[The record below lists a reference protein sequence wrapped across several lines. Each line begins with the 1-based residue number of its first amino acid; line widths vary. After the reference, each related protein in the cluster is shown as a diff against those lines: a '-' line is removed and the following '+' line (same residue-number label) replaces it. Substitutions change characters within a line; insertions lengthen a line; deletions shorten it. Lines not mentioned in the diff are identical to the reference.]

1 MSMDSERWA
10 RIQRLFHEALEQPP
24 SKRQDFLAA
33 ALPGEPSLRDEVARM
48 LKADADHSTALDGE
62 LAEVAAR
69 VFQVD
74 TAELPLTD
82 FGPYRIT
89 KLLGEGGMGVVYL
102 ARREDLGSVAAI
114 KILRDAWLSPARRER
129 FATEQRTLAQ
139 LHHPSI
145 AQLHDADTLPDGTPW
160 FVMEYVEGAPLTE
173 YCRTQA
179 TSIEGRLELFR
190 AVCEAVQY
198 AHGHAVIHRD
208 LKPSNILV
216 TAKGVVKLLDFG
228 IAKQLEDI
236 EGTVDQTRTGL
247 RMMTPAYAAPEQ
259 ILGDRVGIRS
269 DVYSLG
275 VILYELLTGQPP
287 YDLANRTLVEAM
299 SIVVEQDPDR
309 LWAVVRRPAPAGV
322 VRPQGRSRGN
332 TSWSDLDVLCLTAM
346 HKEPARR
353 YPTVEALI
361 RDIDHYLG
369 GEPLE
374 ARPDSMR
381 YRLGKFVRRHRGAV
395 LAAAGVALLLVGTVV
410 FYTARLARARN
421 LAVAES
427 ARTQR
432 IQQYLVA
439 LFQGGD
445 EAVGPAD
452 SLRVVTLV
460 DRGVAEARDLDADP
474 VVQAEL
480 YLTLGTISRQLG
492 NLPRADSLLTL
503 SLERRRTRRGPGDP
517 SVAEAL
523 VALGELRG
531 EQARYEEGEALIREG
546 LALDRR
552 ALPADHPATRRALSA
567 LGQVLQD
574 RGAYDEA
581 IVVQAEL
588 VGMAGTGDSP
598 ELAGSM
604 SQLASTHF
612 YAGHYDTADSLN
624 TQVLAMSR
632 RLYGDHHPMVAED
645 LINLGA
651 TQLER
656 GDYTAAEGYDRQAL
670 EITRAWYGED
680 HPKTAAGL
688 TLLARALVYQK
699 RNEEADSL
707 LQAALAIR
715 ERVYGPMHPV
725 VASTIN
731 ELGNIAVGEDRYA
744 EAIAY
749 FSRMVEI
756 YRSAYAGRHYL
767 IGIALS
773 NKASAYT
780 GNRQYAEAEPLFR
793 EAIAMYELTLPPEHT
808 TTAIAHIKL
817 GRALLR
823 QRRFAEAAPE
833 TLAGYEVIKP
843 TAAPGNGFLRAARID
858 LAAIY
863 DTLGQPDKACQVQ
876 GGAGGYR
883 QVGGEA
889 GMKVDGS
896 SPQRKPGFIALH
908 RRWLPVYAGMA
919 ADHHFATPAPPTP
932 LAPGNCTRPAP
943 AAPPSGTDTPV
954 HPTSRGGN
962 RIPARRSAGRDSRG
976 WWSIAVRRT
985 RRGNRGWADRCRRS
999 P

>member
-1 MSMDSERWA
+1 MSMDAERWA
-10 RIQRLFHEALEQPP
+10 LIQRLFHEALDRRPEER
-24 SKRQDFLAA
+24 RQFLAGA
-33 ALPGEPSLRDEVARM
+33 AGDDQALADEVSRM
-48 LKADADHSTALDGE
+48 LEADSAGASPLDGD
-62 LAEVAAR
+62 LAQVAAR

-89 KLLGEGGMGVVYL
+89 RLLGEGGMGVVYL
-102 ARREDLGSVAAI
+102 ARRSDLGSVAAI

-129 FATEQRTLAQ
+129 FAAEQRTLAQ

-160 FVMEYVEGAPLTE
+160 FVMEYVEGVPLTE
-173 YCRTQA
+173 YCRTHA
-179 TSIEGRLELFR
+179 TTIEGRLELFR
-190 AVCEAVQY
+190 AVCEAVQH
-198 AHGHAVIHRD
+198 AHGQAVIHRD

-216 TAKGVVKLLDFG
+216 TADGTVKLLDFG
-228 IAKQLEDI
+228 IAKHLEEA

-259 ILGDRVGIRS
+259 ILGERVGIHS

-287 YDLANRTLVEAM
+287 HDLANKTPAEAL
-299 SIVVEQDPDR
+299 SIVVERNPDR
-309 LWAVVRRPAPAGV
+309 PSAVVRRPATASV
-322 VRPQGRSRGN
+322 VRPQGRSRAH
-332 TSWSDLDVLCLTAM
+332 TSWSDLDMLCLTAM
-346 HKEPARR
+346 HKESARR
-353 YPTVEALI
+353 YQTVEALI
-361 RDIDHYLG
+361 RDIEHYLE

-381 YRLGKFVRRHRGAV
+381 YRMGKFVRRNRGAV
-395 LAAAGVALLLVGTVV
+395 TAAAAVLVLLLGTVV
-410 FYTARLARARN
+410 FYTVRLTRARN
-421 LAVAES
+421 LAVAEA

-432 IQQYLVA
+432 IQQYMVA

-460 DRGVAEARDLDADP
+460 DRGIKEARNLDGEPA
-474 VVQAEL
+474 VQAEL
-480 YLTLGTISRQLG
+480 YQTLGTISRQLG

-503 SLERRRTRRGPGDP
+503 SLERRRALLGPSHPD
-517 SVAEAL
+517 VAEAY

-531 EQARYEEGEALIREG
+531 EQARYEEGETLIREG
-546 LALDRR
+546 LALDRQ
-552 ALPADHPATRRALSA
+552 ALPSDHPAVGRALSA

-581 IVVQAEL
+581 IAVQEEL
-588 VGMAGTGDSP
+588 VGIAAVGDSP
-598 ELAGSM
+598 ELAGNM

-624 TQVLAMSR
+624 TLVLAMSR
-632 RLYGDHHPMVAED
+632 RLYGDRHPMVAED

-656 GDYTAAEGYDRQAL
+656 GDYPAAEAYDRQAL
-670 EITRAWYGED
+670 EITRAWYGNE

-699 RNEEADSL
+699 RNAEADSL
-707 LQAALAIR
+707 LQEALAIR

-731 ELGNIAVGEDRYA
+731 ELGNIAVGEDRYD

-749 FSRMVEI
+749 FTQMVEI
-756 YRSAYAGRHYL
+756 YRSAYGGKHYL

-773 NKASAYT
+773 NTASAYT

-793 EAIAMYELTLPPEHT
+793 EAIAMYGATLPPEHP

-823 QRRFAEAAPE
+823 QRRFREAEPE
-833 TLAGYEVIKP
+833 TLAGYDILVP

-858 LAAIY
+858 MAAIY
-863 DTLGQPDKACQVQ
+863 DTLGQPEKA
-876 GGAGGYR
+876 AKFKA
-883 QVGGEA
+883 E
-889 GMKVDGS
+889 
-896 SPQRKPGFIALH
+896 L
-908 RRWLPVYAGMA
+908 
-919 ADHHFATPAPPTP
+919 ADT
-932 LAPGNCTRPAP
+932 GQ
-943 AAPPSGTDTPV
+943 
-954 HPTSRGGN
+954 
-962 RIPARRSAGRDSRG
+962 
-976 WWSIAVRRT
+976 
-985 RRGNRGWADRCRRS
+985 
-999 P
+999 